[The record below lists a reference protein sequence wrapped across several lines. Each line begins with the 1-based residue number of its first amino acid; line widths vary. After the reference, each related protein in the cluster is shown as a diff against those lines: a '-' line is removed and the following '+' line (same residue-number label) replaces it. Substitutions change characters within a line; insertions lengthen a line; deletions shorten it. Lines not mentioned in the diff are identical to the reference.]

1 MAVPA
6 ANKFYLAVLEISNRS
21 NESLSAT
28 EMVERVIS
36 HLRLTEDQLQEMVPS
51 GVKTRIEDR
60 TQWATFHLQKAGL
73 LERPRRGVS
82 RITQVGREYLTINVG
97 DIETEK
103 LKALQSGISQSSAV
117 TNVRNQAMNRYSEP
131 IHSAALSGRE
141 LLPEASAFMI
151 EVSKS
156 ETTPDEQ
163 MEASYQAE
171 CKCLQTKRL
180 KVSRTF
186 PQQVLRG

>member
-117 TNVRNQAMNRYSEP
+117 TNVRNQLYLA
-131 IHSAALSGRE
+131 G
-141 LLPEASAFMI
+141 
-151 EVSKS
+151 
-156 ETTPDEQ
+156 
-163 MEASYQAE
+163 SY
-171 CKCLQTKRL
+171 CRKH
-180 KVSRTF
+180 
-186 PQQVLRG
+186 LRS